1 MANIFFDGQPGP
13 EIREKLNEMHGVF
26 EDAVDNAVGPPGP
39 PGADS
44 TVPGPKGDQGDPGP
58 KGDTGN
64 PGVDSTVPGPKGDTG
79 LTGPKGDTGL
89 TGADSTV
96 PGPKGDTGDTGP
108 KGDQGDPGP
117 KGDTGDTGPAGA
129 GAGNVNATGTI
140 ATDDLA
146 VFADA
151 TGNSI
156 KSAGKKLSDL
166 VLSTDTR
173 LSDARNPTAHSHT
186 IASVTGL
193 RAELDSKGTSNL
205 ALGSGAGDAM
215 PGNTT
220 VLPEAPAD
228 GKTYG
233 RKNAAWVE
241 AGGGGAVRMVQEVL
255 TSGTSWTAPENLVGG
270 RVKYRISGGGGSASY
285 AAASSAAGAGGYCEG
300 QAIVT
305 AASAYTYAVGA
316 GGAEIAATGPGN
328 AGGDTS
334 IFGATAYGAPGA
346 SNASPASGLT
356 SPGGS
361 WAGGQFGMDGGHGF
375 TSGTNSASY
384 RSHSGANPL
393 GTPAIASSSMSGGST
408 GYGSGGA
415 FFGEAGRPGVII
427 LEYLVSI

>member
-13 EIREKLNEMHGVF
+13 EIREKLNEMHGAF

-44 TVPGPKGDQGDPGP
+44 TVPGPKGDKGD
-58 KGDTGN
+58 KGDTG
-64 PGVDSTVPGPKGDTG
+64 DTG
-79 LTGPKGDTGL
+79 P
-89 TGADSTV
+89 TGADSVV

-193 RAELDSKGTSNL
+193 QAALDSKGTSNL
-205 ALGSGAGDAM
+205 ALGTTAGTALA
-215 PGNTT
+215 GNTP
-220 VLPEAPAD
+220 VLPEAPSD

-233 RKNAAWVE
+233 RKDAAWVE

-285 AAASSAAGAGGYCEG
+285 VTASSSSAAGAGGYCEG

-305 AASAYTYAVGA
+305 AASAYTYAIGA
-316 GGAEIAATGPGN
+316 GGAEIATTGPGN

-356 SPGGS
+356 SLGGS
-361 WAGGQFGMDGGHGF
+361 WSGGQFGMDGGSGF
-375 TSGTNSASY
+375 TMGSSGSY
-384 RSHSGANPL
+384 RAQSGANLL
-393 GTPAIASSSMSGGST
+393 GTPAIANTIKSSGST
-408 GYGSGGA
+408 GYGYGGA
-415 FFGEAGRPGVII
+415 FFGEAGGPGVII